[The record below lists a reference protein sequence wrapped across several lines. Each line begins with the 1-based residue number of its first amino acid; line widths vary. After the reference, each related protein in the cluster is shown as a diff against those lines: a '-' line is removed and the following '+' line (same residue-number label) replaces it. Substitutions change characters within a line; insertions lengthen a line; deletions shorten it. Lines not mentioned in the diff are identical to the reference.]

1 MGFGV
6 RVSGGEVAH
15 GKDMDE
21 GLSKC
26 LKMGLELFVA
36 RSRYRLLL
44 TTILIQLYIIC
55 SLPYVADSVF
65 IVPSHKS
72 QQVFVEKG

>member
-36 RSRYRLLL
+36 
-44 TTILIQLYIIC
+44 
-55 SLPYVADSVF
+55 
-65 IVPSHKS
+65 
-72 QQVFVEKG
+72 